1 MNMTRHPRKLRS
13 NFEPGSP
20 LWAVRRAQ
28 WKALGLSDED
38 MEKPKIAVVNSSSEL
53 AICFSHLDK
62 VAETVKQAVRD
73 AGGLPFEIRTTA
85 PSDFIICAGGGGGYI
100 LPSRDLIVNDIEVAV
115 EGAQL
120 DGMICLTSCDKT
132 PPGHLM
138 AAARL
143 DIPTILVVC
152 GYQPSGTYN
161 GRHVD
166 IEEVFLSSA
175 GVVRGTLSREEL
187 TGMSDNAVRGP
198 GVCSG
203 MGTANSMHVVCEAL
217 GMSLPG
223 SAPVRANSRQMTDFA
238 RLSGERIVSMV
249 LEDLRPR
256 RVLTPG
262 AFRNAVAAVLAVSGS
277 INTVKHLQAIAT
289 EGGVPVDVFALFE
302 ELSRAV
308 PMLTAVRPNGETS
321 IEAFEAAG
329 GARAILK
336 RLEGLLDAGALT
348 VTGRTVRDNLAG
360 FVAAEKDADE
370 EVIRPLHRPI
380 SDQAPIVIV
389 RGSLAPDSGIVKIG
403 AREPGR
409 RTSFTGPA
417 VVYEKPAAAVAAI
430 NKGELASGDVLVLRG
445 NGLKGGP
452 GMAGSVSS
460 VVFTLYAAGLENEV
474 AVVSDGQL
482 SGLVNKGLVVG
493 EVSPEAA
500 DGGPLALVR
509 DGDPISIDLDR
520 RALDLLV
527 PADEL
532 AARGGGAAG
541 DSPQPGSSLSS
552 PSSGYL
558 AIYRRSVQPMSTGAV
573 LGRDP

>member
-1 MNMTRHPRKLRS
+1 MDKPKLRS

-20 LWAVRRAQ
+20 LWAMRRTH
-28 WKALGLSDED
+28 WKALGISDED

-53 AICFSHLDK
+53 AICFSHLDE
-62 VAETVKQAVRD
+62 VAVTVKQAVRA

-85 PSDFIICAGGGGGYI
+85 PSDFIICAGRGGGYI

-115 EGAQL
+115 EGAVL
-120 DGMICLTSCDKT
+120 DGMICLSSCDKT

-143 DIPTILVVC
+143 DIPTILVIC
-152 GYQPSGTYN
+152 GYQPSGTYK

-166 IEEVFLSSA
+166 IEDVFLETASA
-175 GVVRGTLSREEL
+175 ERGTLSREDL
-187 TGMSDNAVRGP
+187 IGMTDNAVRGP

-203 MGTANSMHVVCEAL
+203 MGTANSMHVVTEAL

-223 SAPVRANSRQMTDFA
+223 GAPVLANGPKMTEFA
-238 RLSGERIVSMV
+238 QLSGERIVEMV
-249 LEDLRPR
+249 LADLRPR
-256 RVLTPG
+256 QVLTPA

-289 EGGVPVDVFALFE
+289 EGNVPVDVFALFE
-302 ELSRAV
+302 ELSRTV

-329 GARAILK
+329 GARGIMK
-336 RLEGLLDAGALT
+336 RLEPLLERDALT
-348 VTGRTVRDNLAG
+348 VTGRTAGENLADCT
-360 FVAAEKDADE
+360 VTDD
-370 EVIRPLHRPI
+370 EVIRPLDRPI
-380 SDQAPIVIV
+380 STEAPIVIV

-409 RTSFTGPA
+409 KTKFAGPA
-417 VVYEKPAAAVAAI
+417 VVFDSTAEATAAI
-430 NKGELASGDVLVLRG
+430 NNDRLAPGDVLVLRG

-452 GMAGSVSS
+452 GMAGSVSR
-460 VVFTLYAAGLENEV
+460 VVFTLYAAGLEHEV

-500 DGGPLALVR
+500 AGGPLALVH
-509 DGDPISIDLDR
+509 DGDQISIDLDR
-520 RALDLLV
+520 RSLDLHV
-527 PADEL
+527 TDDEL
-532 AARGGGAAG
+532 NARLLELG
-541 DSPQPGSSLSS
+541 DLQLPK
-552 PSSGYL
+552 SSGYL
-558 AIYRRSVQPMSTGAV
+558 SIYQQSVQPMSTGAV
-573 LGRDP
+573 LGGRDNPSS